1 MYAKFFSFLLLLFSS
16 TTFQIILRPC
26 NRLRF
31 KNFPYRETDDLLR
44 KKWKKKHRADKDIMY
59 CPFRSAGS
67 SISLINGSATS
78 REDLI

>member
-1 MYAKFFSFLLLLFSS
+1 MYAKFFSFLLLFS
-16 TTFQIILRPC
+16 TFQIFLRPC